1 MEFDCLEQDQ
11 DHLLARLISR
21 GRGIHL
27 LADFVAAPP
36 NIQDLK
42 SSHMLGH
49 GGFLSRGSLHAVLL
63 GLVQITPLDFPVSFP
78 PPHRG
83 LSFPRGVHI
92 DIAGRGAGNF
102 GLLFLFLL
110 IERDSQP
117 FVFDVFLRAVS
128 KRRKLTVSP
137 PQSVWP
143 FYSRESVA
151 IPRCPCPSCPWRIPH
166 LMALI
171 VNTTEN
177 VKKG

>member
-1 MEFDCLEQDQ
+1 M
-11 DHLLARLISR
+11 
-21 GRGIHL
+21 
-27 LADFVAAPP
+27 
-36 NIQDLK
+36 
-42 SSHMLGH
+42 
-49 GGFLSRGSLHAVLL
+49 

-151 IPRCPCPSCPWRIPH
+151 IPRCPCPSCPCQCPRGCWDTGQRLVSRVH
-166 LMALI
+166 RDSYLMAYFVVALPFDGG
-171 VNTTEN
+171 VSLRLSRGDTLDTQLSPLRRA
-177 VKKG
+177 VLGASPVACSLMF